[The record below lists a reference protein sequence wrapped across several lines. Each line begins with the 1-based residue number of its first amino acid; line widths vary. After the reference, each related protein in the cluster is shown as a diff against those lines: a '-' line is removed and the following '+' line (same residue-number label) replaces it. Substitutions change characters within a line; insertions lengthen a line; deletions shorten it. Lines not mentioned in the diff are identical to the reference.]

1 MAAKTVHSMIRVFN
15 EKRALDFYAS
25 AFGLKPVDRLGFDG
39 FALVYLRNAASPF
52 ELELT
57 VNFDRREP
65 YELGDGYGHLAVTV
79 DSVDAEHARLEKA
92 GLSPGV
98 AVGNPIRLASGP
110 NRAMKS
116 IHAGPAQSDQ
126 VVAPRPGSIET
137 IARGR
142 EFSSASSADSA
153 ASERAQTPHP
163 TQF

>member
-1 MAAKTVHSMIRVFN
+1 MTQRAEGKQAEHSPGLLFVWTDVN
-15 EKRALDFYAS
+15 EKFEGDFNRWYDRELPLSEIPS
-25 AFGLKPVDRLGFDG
+25 AWPE
-39 FALVYLRNAASPF
+39 A
-52 ELELT
+52 
-57 VNFDRREP
+57 
-65 YELGDGYGHLAVTV
+65 
-79 DSVDAEHARLEKA
+79 
-92 GLSPGV
+92 
-98 AVGNPIRLASGP
+98 P

-163 TQF
+163 T